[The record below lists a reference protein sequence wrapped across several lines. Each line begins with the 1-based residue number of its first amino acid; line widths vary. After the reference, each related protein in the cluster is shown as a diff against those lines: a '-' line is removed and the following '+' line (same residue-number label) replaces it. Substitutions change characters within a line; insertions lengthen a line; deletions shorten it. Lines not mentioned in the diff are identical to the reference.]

1 MNEYTATG
9 CVQGQAPDSRPA
21 QAGGKVCGCSQGAS
35 GAEKAGANGK
45 AGDNEHAGGCACDH
59 AHGHDHSH
67 GDGAGRRAVV
77 RAVVSFAML
86 AVGMIVDHFL
96 GADRFAW
103 WFRFAWYA
111 AAYLPVGWPVLR
123 ETVGAMRRGDLFN
136 EFSLMSIAT
145 IGAFLIGEYPEG
157 VAVMVFY
164 SVGEMFQDRAVD
176 RARRNID
183 SLLDRRPV
191 SATVMRGG
199 VPVQVRPEEVAVG
212 ETVAVAPGG
221 SVPLDGVMES
231 DGAMLDTSAL
241 TGESVPRR
249 VRRGEEILSGMIVT
263 DKAVTMTVTRP
274 ADDSAYARVLDMVQN
289 AVDRK
294 APAERFIRRFAR
306 IYTPIVVGLAVL
318 VAAVPWVWSLVD
330 PGFVYSA
337 SEWIYRSLVFLVVSC
352 PCALVISIPLGYF
365 GGIGAASRKGI
376 LFKGGNY
383 LDVICGID
391 TMVMDKTGTLTEG
404 VFRVQRIEEADG
416 GDGTALLSLL
426 ASAETFST
434 HPVAVAVREEAARR
448 GIAASAPKDVEEVPG
463 AGVAATVDGRRV
475 LAGNTR
481 LLDRYGI
488 AFPEQLRGMAET
500 AVVGAVDGRY
510 AGYAVVADSIK
521 PGAVQAIADLRRE
534 GISRTAVLSGDRQA
548 IVDLLAERTGV
559 DEAYGDLLPED
570 KAAYVERLRAGGARV
585 AFMGDGINDAPVLA
599 VSDLGVAMGTLGSD
613 IAIETADVVIQ
624 TDDPGRLADAIR
636 IGRRTRRIVR
646 ENIVLALGVKIAV
659 MILGGAGLATLWEA
673 VFADVGVALLAI
685 LNSMRV
691 IRAGR

>member
-1 MNEYTATG
+1 M
-9 CVQGQAPDSRPA
+9 
-21 QAGGKVCGCSQGAS
+21 
-35 GAEKAGANGK
+35 
-45 AGDNEHAGGCACDH
+45 
-59 AHGHDHSH
+59 
-67 GDGAGRRAVV
+67 RA
-77 RAVVSFAML
+77 AVSFAML
-86 AVGMIVDHFL
+86 VVGMIVDHFL
-96 GADRFAW
+96 GTDRFAW
-103 WFRFAWYA
+103 WFRLAWYA

-123 ETVGAMRRGDLFN
+123 ETAGAMRRGDIFN

-191 SATVMRGG
+191 SATVIRGG

-263 DKAVTMTVTRP
+263 DRAVTMTVTRP

-306 IYTPIVVGLAVL
+306 IYTPVVVGLAVL
-318 VAAVPWVWSLVD
+318 VAVVPWVWSIAD

-337 SEWIYRSLVFLVVSC
+337 GEWIYRSLVFLVVSC

-391 TMVMDKTGTLTEG
+391 TVVVDKTGTLTEG
-404 VFRVQRIEEADG
+404 VFRVQRIVEADG
-416 GDGTALLSLL
+416 GDGAALLSLL

-434 HPVAVAVREEAARR
+434 HPVAGAVREEAVRR
-448 GIAASAPKDVEEVPG
+448 GIAAPAPKDVEEVPG

-488 AFPEQLRGMAET
+488 AFPEELRGMAET
-500 AVVGAVDGRY
+500 AVIGAVDGRY

-570 KAAYVERLRAGGARV
+570 KAAYVEKLRAGGARV

-646 ENIVLALGVKIAV
+646 ENIVLALGVKVAV

-691 IRAGR
+691 MRAGR